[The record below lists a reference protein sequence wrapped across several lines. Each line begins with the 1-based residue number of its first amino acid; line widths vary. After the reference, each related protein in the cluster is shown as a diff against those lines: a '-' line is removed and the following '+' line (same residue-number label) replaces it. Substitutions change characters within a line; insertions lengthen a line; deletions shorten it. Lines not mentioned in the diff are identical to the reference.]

1 MCAWA
6 SLVAI
11 GEEGFKARVKSIMD
25 TTKYI
30 AEGVSQIKG
39 LKLLGCDPLPH
50 AMIVCFAPCDGSDL
64 DIYQVAEKMG
74 KAGWSLNSL
83 QNPAS
88 IHLCVTLKTV
98 DHKDD
103 FITNLENVVKDL
115 LLNPTEKKEGSS
127 AAIYGATGA
136 MPAGPVNEL
145 LKVYTDVT
153 LSC

>member
-1 MCAWA
+1 
-6 SLVAI
+6 
-11 GEEGFKARVKSIMD
+11 
-25 TTKYI
+25 
-30 AEGVSQIKG
+30 
-39 LKLLGCDPLPH
+39 
-50 AMIVCFAPCDGSDL
+50 
-64 DIYQVAEKMG
+64 
-74 KAGWSLNSL
+74 
-83 QNPAS
+83 
-88 IHLCVTLKTV
+88 V